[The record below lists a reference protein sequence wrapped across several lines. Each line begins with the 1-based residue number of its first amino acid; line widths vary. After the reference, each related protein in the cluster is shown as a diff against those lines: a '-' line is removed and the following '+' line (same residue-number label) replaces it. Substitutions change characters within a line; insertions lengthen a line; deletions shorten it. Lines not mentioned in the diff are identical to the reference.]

1 MPNINN
7 YIQKLKAVH
16 PDRTV
21 IKIYDFDENDVLAIA
36 PIERGRQE
44 FHAMFLISKSGS
56 DVKPFVP
63 FREGEKYLAAIH
75 KDPLYEVT

>member
-1 MPNINN
+1 MPNINT

-16 PDRTV
+16 PDRTI

-44 FHAMFLISKSGS
+44 FHAMFLISKSS
-56 DVKPFVP
+56 SNVKPFVP
-63 FREGEKYLAAIH
+63 FHAGEKYLAAIH